1 MFKLKLLIL
10 FFLLILISCM
20 PRFKQSEETAA
31 PTICVLLKQITT
43 IDSITFNGVYNLQS
57 EEACY
62 EFGKK
67 NKRIYIKALDNG
79 FKIFNENRIFTF
91 RDNESVLFFTD
102 RSQSSF
108 TCGGKSYS
116 GGVILAGLSKG
127 SVYIINK
134 VDLETYLKGVVPA
147 EMPGNK
153 ASRLNALKAQ
163 AICART
169 YALKRIEDNSKN
181 KFDLYADTR
190 DQVYGG
196 LNLRKALSDK
206 AVNQTH
212 GTVIMYNDTL
222 ASVFYHSSCGGI
234 LEAAENVWQNISKP
248 YLTSRQDALGD
259 VFSCAGSPNFR
270 WKEYRTIK
278 QIDSLFSNQFK
289 KSYLKQIVQD
299 TTDLFLKVNVLER
312 TSSGRVS
319 KMNISYGDTTFTLT
333 NYEIRRFFS
342 KKGKGLPSA
351 LFSISAKDDSVLV
364 FDGAGFGHGVGLC
377 QWGAINMS
385 EKGFKYYHILNKYFR
400 GTYLKKAY

>member
-1 MFKLKLLIL
+1 MFKPKLLIL
-10 FFLLILISCM
+10 FLLLILISCM

-43 IDSITFNGVYNLQS
+43 IDTITFNGVYNLQS

-62 EFGKK
+62 EFGEK
-67 NKRIYIKALDNG
+67 NKHIYIKALGNG

-127 SVYIINK
+127 SVNIINK

-153 ASRLNALKAQ
+153 SSRLNALKAQ

-169 YALKRIEDNSKN
+169 YALKRIEGNSKN

-196 LNLRKALSDK
+196 LNRQKALSDK

-278 QIDSLFSNQFK
+278 QIDSLFSNQFN

-319 KMNISYGDTTFTLT
+319 KMNISYGDTTFTLA

-342 KKGKGLPSA
+342 GRGKGLPSA